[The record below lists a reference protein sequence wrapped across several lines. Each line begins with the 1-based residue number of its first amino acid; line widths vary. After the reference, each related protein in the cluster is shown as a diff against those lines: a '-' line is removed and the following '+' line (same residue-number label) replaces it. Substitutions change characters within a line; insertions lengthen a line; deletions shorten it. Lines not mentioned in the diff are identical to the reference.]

1 MDVQKQ
7 ILYNDWLNLNI
18 HLFWCYDGK
27 TGQNLA
33 TSGQERINTK
43 FSNSGAW
50 LVRKGWAKVEHSGQT
65 TWAKPGQWLIVKPCK
80 RKQTFAPDTEI
91 LSISFDARWPDGS
104 LLFDEGLSETIDSDQ
119 FPALERK
126 AKPIVKA
133 VKKKSP
139 NTWDLRTCKSS
150 LKEFLYIQ
158 SLLCSWL
165 MELSDVLDHKKV
177 SHSGQFDIDQRVMKA
192 VRIIDAH
199 SLGDPLNIDQ
209 LASDIGLSTIH
220 LNRLF
225 KKDLNQTPASYYES
239 LRIEHSINRLK
250 IPNSS
255 IKEVSTDL
263 GFTYLSHFSKWFKK
277 RTGKTPREFKA

>member
-1 MDVQKQ
+1 M
-7 ILYNDWLNLNI
+7 NI
-18 HLFWCYDGK
+18 QVK
-27 TGQNLA
+27 
-33 TSGQERINTK
+33 
-43 FSNSGAW
+43 
-50 LVRKGWAKVEHSGQT
+50 T

-165 MELSDVLDHKKV
+165 MELSDVLNHKKV

-250 IPNSS
+250 NP
-255 IKEVSTDL
+255 
-263 GFTYLSHFSKWFKK
+263 
-277 RTGKTPREFKA
+277 